1 MTNHGKLNVMAIQ
14 YPNAVKDPLYYL
26 GPFLCRSLLF
36 STQINLPTKPKVQQD
51 NSSLGNDS
59 SSKAS
64 RTAGPGPMKHH
75 LVGSLE
81 VPEHY
86 CNRRSSYCDQDED
99 EDKTDLE
106 GTDDIIVMLS

>member
-1 MTNHGKLNVMAIQ
+1 M
-14 YPNAVKDPLYYL
+14 KDTFTRFDIT
-26 GPFLCRSLLF
+26 PFPCRSLLF
-36 STQINLPTKPKVQQD
+36 STQINLPTEPKIQQD
-51 NSSLGNDS
+51 DDSSLSNDNS
-59 SSKAS
+59 CKAS
-64 RTAGPGPMKHH
+64 RTGPGPMKHH

-106 GTDDIIVMLS
+106 GTGIVTLS